1 MLLKTIT
8 SGISNEINTF
18 KDLRYEEENLQ
29 KKTIQIR
36 LLVFK
41 NVVLFLNL

>member
-8 SGISNEINTF
+8 SSISNEINTF
-18 KDLRYEEENLQ
+18 EDLRYEEENLQ